1 MLMTSE
7 KLSRKNWFVI
17 ILFCFVGGIAWNT
30 ENMYFNTFMFNSVYA
45 GASST
50 AIAGTMAPTTAISR
64 MVALSAVAAVVST
77 FIMGT
82 LSDKLKNRKLFISVG
97 YIAWG
102 IITALF
108 GFITKENIA
117 RLFHLSDEVMI
128 LAGTV
133 WFVIFM
139 DIVMTFMGSASN
151 DAAFQA
157 WVTDVTSS
165 SQRAVVETVLSV
177 VGTVSQFAVTG
188 VGSFAQAGTL
198 SYKAF
203 FIGLGGIVS
212 VCGVAGL
219 FLIKEPV
226 HAPVIT
232 EKKTS
237 YFADLLYGFRPSVI
251 RNNPGLYLALT
262 AFGLAV
268 VAFQVFFPYLLVY
281 LQYVVIPDNGGISNI
296 IRPSV
301 IITALIVIGGIIA
314 SIVMLIKKSSEHKGL
329 FLTVCAAL
337 MTMGL
342 FLLSTSTNI
351 HIMLIGVLPVV
362 IGNSIIYILLGAA
375 VKDFIPEG
383 KAGLFQGLRM
393 IFTVMLPMVIGP
405 VLGDIACRNAALT
418 YTDDSGTETIVPSK
432 IMFLVAA
439 IVCSL
444 ALIPL
449 LFLNKVGF
457 KTDEQ
462 KEANE
467 EGVKQ

>member
-1 MLMTSE
+1 MSAE
-7 KLSRKNWFVI
+7 SHG
-17 ILFCFVGGIAWNT
+17 ILKICI
-30 ENMYFNTFMFNSVYA
+30 
-45 GASST
+45 ST
-50 AIAGTMAPTTAISR
+50 RSCSI
-64 MVALSAVAAVVST
+64 
-77 FIMGT
+77 
-82 LSDKLKNRKLFISVG
+82 
-97 YIAWG
+97 
-102 IITALF
+102 
-108 GFITKENIA
+108 
-117 RLFHLSDEVMI
+117 
-128 LAGTV
+128 
-133 WFVIFM
+133 
-139 DIVMTFMGSASN
+139 
-151 DAAFQA
+151 
-157 WVTDVTSS
+157 
-165 SQRAVVETVLSV
+165 
-177 VGTVSQFAVTG
+177 
-188 VGSFAQAGTL
+188 
-198 SYKAF
+198 
-203 FIGLGGIVS
+203 
-212 VCGVAGL
+212 
-219 FLIKEPV
+219 
-226 HAPVIT
+226 
-232 EKKTS
+232 
-237 YFADLLYGFRPSVI
+237 
-251 RNNPGLYLALT
+251 
-262 AFGLAV
+262 
-268 VAFQVFFPYLLVY
+268 PYLLVY

-337 MTMGL
+337 MTLGL

-449 LFLNKVGF
+449 FFLNKVGF
-457 KTDEQ
+457 NSDEQ